1 MAEASKPVYSGDVT
15 GQQIADYALQF
26 VGNPYVWGGTSLTNG
41 ADCSGFVY
49 RIFNNF
55 GIEIPR
61 VGHASLGE

>member
-61 VGHASLGE
+61 TGHSSLGE